1 MLDKSG
7 CFLFG
12 LHGYLQKPLCKVT
25 NTTLDHCFGKRVKG
39 VGLIVFIGGMFSSRP
54 PKVPFQP
61 LPPAFLPSLLSPPP
75 SLPPSLPTSL
85 PPSPPSSLTPSPSPS
100 YLPLPPLSLPL
111 SLNVLFDCLPQTQGL
126 ASPTFVYW
134 RIFTELV

>member
-12 LHGYLQKPLCKVT
+12 LHSYLQKPLCKVT

-61 LPPAFLPSLLSPPP
+61 LPPAFLPSLLSPPSFP
-75 SLPPSLPTSL
+75 SSFPFLPPSLF
-85 PPSPPSSLTPSPSPS
+85 
-100 YLPLPPLSLPL
+100 LPLPPLPLPL
-111 SLNVLFDCLPQTQGL
+111 
-126 ASPTFVYW
+126 PTFLSPLSPSPFLSMYCLTAYLKHKLLLLFLMEN
-134 RIFTELV
+134 IY